1 MTDTWNTLDEA
12 KIAEWA
18 SHADSSVLV
27 DSPDP
32 LSRSAYDG
40 SDLRFIDTVLADII
54 VFARLNGLSGLEDD
68 LAAARARFVARGGR
82 S

>member
-1 MTDTWNTLDEA
+1 MTNTWNVLDEG

-18 SHADSSVLV
+18 SDVDSALV
-27 DSPDP
+27 NSPDP
-32 LSRSAYDG
+32 LPQSAYDG

-68 LAAARARFVARGGR
+68 LVAARARFVDRGGR